1 MVTLLND
8 LAIGFTHVFDPY
20 NLVMLS
26 VGLLIGMAVSIMPG
40 LGLVLGIVLT
50 LPFTYSMAVEPSI
63 ILLTAIYIAG
73 TYGGCFT
80 AILYKIPGEPSDVP
94 LLWDGYNM
102 NRKGQAAKALGWASI
117 AALIGGLVSSAVM
130 VSLAGPFAKFA
141 LTFDSPD
148 YFAII
153 ALGLATVVCLATSS
167 LAHAFISLFFGL
179 VIATVGIDSTYGS
192 ERFTFGL
199 PLLSGGINYVT
210 VLVGSYGLGEVF
222 TRFGRTLR
230 VDKVALGQKAV
241 GTCFPSWREVWGL
254 RHTIARSTVLGTV
267 LGVVPGAGAVITSFV
282 AYGIERQYSKRGSQL
297 GTGIP
302 EGIVAPQIAST
313 ASVAGHMVPLLALG
327 LPGSG
332 ATAVIL
338 GAFLLH
344 GVQPGP
350 QIFVTHPN
358 TAYAIL
364 ASLFIGVIGMCIIGY
379 FWIRL
384 VVKVLT
390 IPQPVIITI
399 VALFCIVGT
408 YAERSNVSDVAMVLA
423 FGVVGFLFEKFRFPV
438 APMVL
443 GTILGPL
450 AETSFLRTMIRY
462 DDDWTVFFTRPISCT
477 FLVLAMAA
485 FAFPIVSR
493 LRQRHAPVVANPTQ
507 LIHH

>member
-1 MVTLLND
+1 
-8 LAIGFTHVFDPY
+8 
-20 NLVMLS
+20 MLTI
-26 VGLLIGMAVSIMPG
+26 GLLIGMAVSIMPG
-40 LGLVLGIVLT
+40 LGLVMGIVLT
-50 LPFTYSMAVEPSI
+50 LPFTYSMDIESAI
-63 ILLTAIYIAG
+63 ILLSAIYVAG

-102 NRKGQAAKALGWASI
+102 GLKGQAAKALGWALV

-153 ALGLATVVCLATSS
+153 VLGLATVVCLATSS
-167 LAHAFISLFFGL
+167 LANAFMSLFFGL
-179 VIATVGIDSTYGS
+179 LIATVGIDSTYGV
-192 ERFTFGL
+192 ERFTFGQ
-199 PLLSGGINYVT
+199 PMLSGGINYIT
-210 VLVGSYGLGEVF
+210 VLVGAYGLGEVF

-230 VDKVALGQKAV
+230 IDSKIAGSSMVQTK
-241 GTCFPSWREVWGL
+241 FPSWREIWGL
-254 RHTIARSTVLGTV
+254 RHTISRSTALGTA

-282 AYGIERQYSKRGSQL
+282 SYGIERQYCKRRNELGS
-297 GTGIP
+297 GIP

-327 LPGSG
+327 IPGSG

-350 QIFVTHPN
+350 QIFVAHAD

-364 ASLFIGVIGMCIIGY
+364 ASLFVGVIGMCIIGY

-390 IPQPVIITI
+390 IPQPVIIAI
-399 VALFCIVGT
+399 VVLFCIVGA
-408 YAERSNVSDVAMVLA
+408 YAERSSFADVAMILF
-423 FGVVGFLFEKFRFPV
+423 FGIVGYLFERLSFPI

-462 DDDWTVFFTRPISCT
+462 DNDWTIFFSRPISCT
-477 FLVLAMAA
+477 LLVMAIIA
-485 FAFPIVSR
+485 FAFPILSR
-493 LRQRHAPVVANPTQ
+493 LRQHGRLVPR
-507 LIHH
+507 

>member
-1 MVTLLND
+1 MTLFHD
-8 LAIGFTHVFDPY
+8 LSIGFAHVFVPY
-20 NLVMLS
+20 NTLMLV

-50 LPFTYSMAVEPSI
+50 LPFTYNMAVEPSI
-63 ILLTAIYIAG
+63 ILLTAIYVAG

-102 NRKGQAAKALGWASI
+102 NLKGQAAKALGWACV

-130 VSLAGPFAKFA
+130 VALAGPFARFA

-148 YFAII
+148 YFSII

-179 VIATVGIDSTYGS
+179 LIATVGIDSTYGN
-192 ERFTFGL
+192 ERFTFGH
-199 PLLSGGINYVT
+199 PLLAGGINYVT
-210 VLVGSYGLGEVF
+210 VLVGAYGLGEVF
-222 TRFGRTLR
+222 TRFGHRLR
-230 VDKVALGQKAV
+230 VNSSDAARKTVE
-241 GTCFPSWREVWGL
+241 TRFPSLREIWGL
-254 RHTIARSTVLGTV
+254 RKTIGRSTALGTL
-267 LGVVPGAGAVITSFV
+267 LGIVPGAGAVITSFV
-282 AYGIERQYSKRGSQL
+282 AYGVEKQYASSDRPL
-297 GTGIP
+297 GTGVP

-350 QIFVTHPN
+350 QIFVANPE

-364 ASLFIGVIGMCIIGY
+364 ASLFVGVVGMCMIGY

-384 VVKVLT
+384 VVKVLK

-399 VALFCIVGT
+399 VVLFCIVGS
-408 YAERSNVSDVAMVLA
+408 YAERNNISDVGMVLV
-423 FGVVGFLFEKFRFPV
+423 FGVVGYLFERFRFPI

-462 DDDWTVFFTRPISCT
+462 NNDWTVFFTRPISCV
-477 FLVLAMAA
+477 FLSVALLALVL
-485 FAFPIVSR
+485 PLLSR
-493 LRQRHAPVVANPTQ
+493 LRQGRRVPVGTTPAPV
-507 LIHH
+507 LHR

>member
-1 MVTLLND
+1 M
-8 LAIGFTHVFDPY
+8 
-20 NLVMLS
+20 
-26 VGLLIGMAVSIMPG
+26 
-40 LGLVLGIVLT
+40 
-50 LPFTYSMAVEPSI
+50 
-63 ILLTAIYIAG
+63 
-73 TYGGCFT
+73 
-80 AILYKIPGEPSDVP
+80 P

-102 NRKGQAAKALGWASI
+102 NLKGQAAKALGWALI
-117 AALIGGLVSSAVM
+117 AALIGGLVSSTVM
-130 VSLAGPFAKFA
+130 VSLAGPFARFA

-153 ALGLATVVCLATSS
+153 VLGLATVVCLATSS
-167 LAHAFISLFFGL
+167 FAHAFISLFFGL
-179 VIATVGIDSTYGS
+179 MIATVGIDSTYGS
-192 ERFTFGL
+192 ERFTFSQ
-199 PLLSGGINYVT
+199 PLLSGGINYIT
-210 VLVGSYGLGEVF
+210 VLVGAYGLGEVF
-222 TRFGRTLR
+222 TRFGHTLHI
-230 VDKVALGQKAV
+230 DKSSTNDRAV
-241 GTCFPSWREVWGL
+241 GTQFPSWREIWEL
-254 RHTIARSTVLGTV
+254 RSTISRSTIIGTL

-282 AYGIERQYSKRGSQL
+282 AYGVERQYGKRGNQL
-297 GTGIP
+297 GSGIP

-350 QIFVTHPN
+350 QIFVTHPE

-364 ASLFIGVIGMCIIGY
+364 ASLFVGVVGMCVIGY

-399 VALFCIVGT
+399 VVLFCIVGT
-408 YAERSNVSDVAMVLA
+408 YAERNSLSDVGMVLL
-423 FGVVGFLFEKFRFPV
+423 FGVIGYLFDKFGFPI

-450 AETSFLRTMIRY
+450 AETSFLRSMIRY
-462 DDDWTVFFTRPISCT
+462 NNDWTIFFTRTMSCSL
-477 FLVLAMAA
+477 LVLAMLA
-485 FAFPIVSR
+485 FAFPLLSR
-493 LRQRHAPVVANPTQ
+493 LRHTAR
-507 LIHH
+507 

>member
-1 MVTLLND
+1 MEALLAN
-8 LAIGFTHVFDPY
+8 LSVGFAHVFNLY
-20 NLVMLS
+20 NLLMLTI
-26 VGLLIGMAVSIMPG
+26 GLLIGMAVSIMPG

-50 LPFTYSMAVEPSI
+50 LPFTYSMDIESSI

-102 NRKGQAAKALGWASI
+102 GRKGQAAKALGWALI
-117 AALIGGLVSSAVM
+117 AALIGGLISSAVM

-153 ALGLATVVCLATSS
+153 VLGLATVVCLATSS

-179 VIATVGIDSTYGS
+179 IIATVGIDSTYGA
-192 ERFTFGL
+192 ERFTFGQS
-199 PLLSGGINYVT
+199 LLSGGINYIT
-210 VLVGSYGLGEVF
+210 VLVGAYGLGEVF
-222 TRFGRTLR
+222 TRFGRTLKIDTKTPHAST
-230 VDKVALGQKAV
+230 VQ
-241 GTCFPSWREVWGL
+241 TEFPSWREIWGL
-254 RHTIARSTVLGTV
+254 KHTIARSTVLGTA

-282 AYGIERQYSKRGSQL
+282 SYGIERQYCKRRSDL

-327 LPGSG
+327 IPGSG

-350 QIFVTHPN
+350 QIFVAHPE

-364 ASLFIGVIGMCIIGY
+364 ASLFVGVIGMCVIGY

-390 IPQPVIITI
+390 IPQPIIIAI
-399 VALFCIVGT
+399 VVLFCIVGS
-408 YAERSNVSDVAMVLA
+408 YAERNSFADVGMILL
-423 FGVVGFLFEKFRFPV
+423 FGIIGYLFERYRFPI

-450 AETSFLRTMIRY
+450 AETSFLRSMIRY
-462 DDDWTVFFTRPISCT
+462 ENDWTIFFRRPISCT
-477 FLVLAMAA
+477 LLVLAIIA
-485 FAFPIVSR
+485 FAFPLLSR
-493 LRQRHAPVVANPTQ
+493 IRQRRSLVPTSA
-507 LIHH
+507 

>member
-1 MVTLLND
+1 LETLINH
-8 LAIGFTHVFDPY
+8 LAVGFTHVFHAY
-20 NLVMLS
+20 NLLMLTI
-26 VGLLIGMAVSIMPG
+26 GLLIGMAVSIMPG
-40 LGLVLGIVLT
+40 LGLVMGIVLT
-50 LPFTYSMAVEPSI
+50 LPFTYTMEIEPSI

-102 NRKGQAAKALGWASI
+102 NLKGQAAKALGWALV
-117 AALIGGLVSSAVM
+117 AALIGGLVSSTIM

-153 ALGLATVVCLATSS
+153 VLGLATVVCLATTS
-167 LAHAFISLFFGL
+167 LAHAFVSLFFGL
-179 VIATVGIDSTYGS
+179 ILATVGIDTTYGA
-192 ERFTFGL
+192 ERFTFGGS
-199 PLLSGGINYVT
+199 LLSGGINYVT
-210 VLVGSYGLGEVF
+210 VLVGAYGLGEVF
-222 TRFGRTLR
+222 TRFGHTLKVEADSDAPGR
-230 VDKVALGQKAV
+230 VQ
-241 GTCFPSWREVWGL
+241 TQFPSWREIWEL
-254 RHTIARSTVLGTV
+254 RHTISRSTVLGTI

-282 AYGIERQYSKRGSQL
+282 AYGIEKQYCKRSDELGS
-297 GTGIP
+297 GIP

-327 LPGSG
+327 IPGSA

-350 QIFVTHPN
+350 QIFVANPE

-364 ASLFIGVIGMCIIGY
+364 ASLFVGVVGMCLIGY

-384 VVKVLT
+384 VVKVLR
-390 IPQPVIITI
+390 IPQPIIIAI
-399 VALFCIVGT
+399 VVLFCIVGT
-408 YAERSNVSDVAMVLA
+408 YAERASFADVGMVIA
-423 FGVVGFLFEKFRFPV
+423 FGIVGYLFERFGFPV

-443 GTILGPL
+443 GAILGPL
-450 AETSFLRTMIRY
+450 AETSFMRSMIRY
-462 DDDWTVFFTRPISCT
+462 ESDWTVFFSRPISCT
-477 FLVLAMAA
+477 FLVLAIVAFLFPVISRMRQQRSVALAA
-485 FAFPIVSR
+485 GR
-493 LRQRHAPVVANPTQ
+493 
-507 LIHH
+507 